1 MPVQQ
6 LDNFLEEV
14 VNTMTDGLT
23 VIGPDGRIQRVN
35 AALERLTGYQRSE
48 LLGKSCSVLNCD
60 ACELSRKQGRQH
72 WCRLFDDRTVHR
84 RRCLIMRKDGSYV
97 PVLKNASLLEDAEGN
112 VLAAVETLTDIRAIV
127 QRDQKIE
134 ELSKRL
140 EPVAGFHGM
149 IGKSPAAMRM
159 FRMIERAAASDA
171 PVIIFGESGTG
182 KELAARAL
190 HEIGPR
196 KERPFI
202 QLNCAALNEA
212 LLESELFGHVKG
224 AFTGAIAHR
233 EGRFEAAHGGDLFLD
248 EIGDMPLS
256 TQIKLL
262 RVLETKQVERVGDNR
277 PINVDVRIISA
288 TNKNLR
294 TLIEKGEFR
303 EDFFFRINVIPIQ
316 LPPLRQRK
324 EDIPL
329 LADCFI
335 DAIMAKSG
343 RDIQGLS
350 EETLQLLMRHDWPGN
365 IRELRS
371 ALEFAMVYAEGG
383 CIEPAHLPPEI
394 RGLERRAAPPAQ
406 VGQGVERNNVCAA
419 PVGGS
424 CNGPRE
430 KTELVQALQQAG
442 GNKSQAARILGVHR
456 GTVINRMRKYGVN
469 MERIIRD

>member
-1 MPVQQ
+1 MDSKQSKF
-6 LDNFLEEV
+6 FLEQV

-23 VIGPDGRIQRVN
+23 VIGPDGRIKRVN
-35 AALERLTGYQRSE
+35 HALERLTGYTGEE
-48 LLGKSCSVLNCD
+48 LVGKSCSVLNCD

-97 PVLKNASLLEDAEGN
+97 PVLKNASVLEDEAGN
-112 VLAAVETLTDIRAIV
+112 VLAAVETLTDIREIE
-127 QRDQKIE
+127 QRDQMIE
-134 ELSKRL
+134 ELSRRL
-140 EPVAGFHGM
+140 EPLAGFHGM
-149 IGKSPAAMRM
+149 IGTSPAALRM

-196 KERPFI
+196 SHKPFI

-233 EGRFEAAHGGDLFLD
+233 QGRFEAAHGGDLFLD
-248 EIGDMPLS
+248 EIGDMPMR

-262 RVLETKQVERVGDNR
+262 RVLETKQVERVGDHR

-288 TNKNLR
+288 TNKDLR
-294 TLIEKGEFR
+294 QLIRSGEFR
-303 EDFFFRINVIPIQ
+303 EDFYFRINVIPIE
-316 LPPLRQRK
+316 LPPLRERR

-329 LADCFI
+329 LSDCFI
-335 DAIMAKSG
+335 DAIMAKVG

-350 EETLQLLMRHDWPGN
+350 EAAREALLRYDWPGN
-365 IRELRS
+365 VRELRS
-371 ALEFAMVYAEGG
+371 ALEYAVVYADGG
-383 CIEPAHLPPEI
+383 VIEPWHLPREMFDRRQAAVELATPAASQPAFAPAGGESEKEELI
-394 RGLERRAAPPAQ
+394 R
-406 VGQGVERNNVCAA
+406 
-419 PVGGS
+419 
-424 CNGPRE
+424 
-430 KTELVQALQQAG
+430 ALQQAG

-469 MERIIRD
+469 MERTIKG